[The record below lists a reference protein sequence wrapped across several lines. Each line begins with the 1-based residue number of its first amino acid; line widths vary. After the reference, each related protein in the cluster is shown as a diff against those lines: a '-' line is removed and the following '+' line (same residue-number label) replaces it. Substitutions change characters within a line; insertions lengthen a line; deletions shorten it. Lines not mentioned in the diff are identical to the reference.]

1 MSRSTKGAYDLGRK
15 AVYMVVVLLIISVLF
30 VYVTN
35 KVADFQAGKIKALN
49 LIEKQ
54 FIADRLLSCFAFEQ
68 NGRTHLGIIDKS
80 KLNKN
85 VLGKCF
91 NNALLSIKSDEI
103 YVTLG
108 QGIIQLYKPV
118 LVFDKSTESYSN
130 AHLVVNT

>member
-35 KVADFQAGKIKALN
+35 TVADFQGSKIKALG

-54 FIADRLLSCFAFEQ
+54 LTADRLLSCFAFEQ
-68 NGRTHLGIIDKS
+68 NERVHLGIMDKS
-80 KLNKN
+80 KLNGN
-85 VLGKCF
+85 TLNKCF
-91 NNALLSIKSDEI
+91 KDASLSIKVDEI

-108 QGIIQLYKPV
+108 SGIVQFYKPV
-118 LVFDKSTESYSN
+118 LIFDKNTESYSN
-130 AHLVVNT
+130 AHMVVNI